1 MSQATPATAAN
12 RETQRTLYEWEGTDK
27 KGSKIRGTMSAQSV
41 DLIKAK
47 LRRQGILPTKIKK
60 QSKKKGGGEK
70 INAGDIAIFAR
81 QLTTMM
87 QSGIPMVQSLEI
99 VAQGLEKKSMRDMVF
114 AIKAD
119 VESGSNFASAL
130 TKFPDQF
137 DDLFCSLVD
146 AGEQSGTLDTLLNE
160 IANYK
165 EKTEALRKKI
175 KKAMTYPISV
185 LVIASIVT
193 GILLIF
199 VVPQFETLF
208 KSVGSDLPAFTKF
221 VVTLSEGMQKW
232 WYVVIIGVGLIV
244 YSFKKARKVSKPFNR
259 LIDQISLKLPVFGPI
274 MIKAATARFSR
285 TLSTMSRA
293 GVPIVE
299 AMENVAG
306 TAGNEIFKEA
316 ILKMKDEAATGQRL
330 QISIAQSG
338 LFSTMVIQMV
348 AIGEEAGSIDEML
361 GKVAEFYEGEVDND
375 VDALTSLMEPIIMA
389 FLGIVIGGLVLAMY
403 LPIFK
408 MGEAF

>member
-1 MSQATPATAAN
+1 MSETQSVAEAN
-12 RETQRTLYEWEGTDK
+12 REAQRTLYEWEGKDK

-47 LRRQGILPTKIKK
+47 LRRQGIVPIRIKK
-60 QSKKKGGGEK
+60 QAKRKGREK
-70 INAGDIAIFAR
+70 IETADIAIFAR

-87 QSGIPMVQSLEI
+87 QSGIPMVQALEI
-99 VAQGLEKKSMRDMVF
+99 VAQGLEKKSMRDLVF

-119 VESGSNFASAL
+119 VESGSSFGSAL
-130 TKFPDQF
+130 TRHPDQF
-137 DDLFCSLVD
+137 DDLFCSLVE

-160 IANYK
+160 IATYK
-165 EKTEALRKKI
+165 EKSEALRKKI

-193 GILLIF
+193 GILLVF

-208 KSVGSDLPAFTKF
+208 KSVGSDLPAFTKL
-221 VVTLSEGMQKW
+221 VVKLSELMQAW
-232 WYVVIIGVGLIV
+232 WYVIIAIIGVTIFT
-244 YSFKKARKVSKPFNR
+244 FKKMRKISPQFNKSVDR
-259 LIDQISLKLPVFGPI
+259 LSLKLPVFGSI
-274 MIKAATARFSR
+274 IIKAATARFSR

-299 AMENVAG
+299 AMESVAG

-330 QISIAQSG
+330 QVSIAQSG
-338 LFSTMVIQMV
+338 LFSNMVVQMV
-348 AIGEEAGSIDEML
+348 AIGEEAGSIDDML
-361 GKVAEFYEGEVDND
+361 AKVAEFYEAEVDND
-375 VDALTSLMEPIIMA
+375 VDALTSMMEPMIMA
-389 FLGIVIGGLVLAMY
+389 FLGVVIGGLVLAMY

-408 MGEAF
+408 MGDAF

>member
-1 MSQATPATAAN
+1 MSQATSAAVAN
-12 RETQRTLYEWEGTDK
+12 RESQRTMYEWEGTDK
-27 KGSKIRGTMSAQSV
+27 KGGKIRGTMSAQSV

-47 LRRQGILPTKIKK
+47 LRRQGILPSKIKK

-87 QSGIPMVQSLEI
+87 TSGIPMVQSLEI

-119 VESGSNFASAL
+119 VESGSNFASSL

-165 EKTEALRKKI
+165 EKSEALRKKI

-208 KSVGSDLPAFTKF
+208 KSVGSDLPAFTKM
-221 VVTLSEGMQKW
+221 VVNR
-232 WYVVIIGVGLIV
+232 
-244 YSFKKARKVSKPFNR
+244 RKLCR
-259 LIDQISLKLPVFGPI
+259 
-274 MIKAATARFSR
+274 
-285 TLSTMSRA
+285 
-293 GVPIVE
+293 
-299 AMENVAG
+299 
-306 TAGNEIFKEA
+306 
-316 ILKMKDEAATGQRL
+316 
-330 QISIAQSG
+330 SG
-338 LFSTMVIQMV
+338 
-348 AIGEEAGSIDEML
+348 G
-361 GKVAEFYEGEVDND
+361 
-375 VDALTSLMEPIIMA
+375 TSL
-389 FLGIVIGGLVLAMY
+389 FLPWEQLFTPSRKPVRYPNHSIG
-403 LPIFK
+403 
-408 MGEAF
+408 